1 MKFNEKSKEN
11 KKIKMGE
18 ENNQFIFFY
27 LNKEL
32 KYIEILNFEI
42 RLRTMSKLHFLKI
55 N

>member
-1 MKFNEKSKEN
+1 MKFSEKSKEN

-32 KYIEILNFEI
+32 KYIEILN
-42 RLRTMSKLHFLKI
+42 LLKLDLEQCQSCSF
-55 N
+55 

>member
-1 MKFNEKSKEN
+1 MKFSEKSKEN

-32 KYIEILNFEI
+32 KFIEILN
-42 RLRTMSKLHFLKI
+42 LLKLDLEQCQSCIF
-55 N
+55 